1 MFSFSYI
8 WLQLSQLLEW
18 CWLCCV
24 IHCFYTLKWRQHSMN
39 IPYLYILKSSW
50 ANRWPIQ
57 CPSPI
62 QNFFFFFLKM
72 IIIQNQWT
80 KSRNNIS
87 NITIAYPWYDG
98 HSISISACEVWGVRV
113 GVQVSKR
120 EIYTHIHLD
129 YIEVEILS

>member
-1 MFSFSYI
+1 MG
-8 WLQLSQLLEW
+8 Q
-18 CWLCCV
+18 
-24 IHCFYTLKWRQHSMN
+24 SMTH
-39 IPYLYILKSSW
+39 PM
-50 ANRWPIQ
+50 PIT
-57 CPSPI
+57 
-62 QNFFFFFLKM
+62 NTKLFFFFFLKM

-87 NITIAYPWYDG
+87 NKTIAHPWYDG

-129 YIEVEILS
+129 YIKVEILSKKKKNHHFDYSTSCCK